1 MSHFTR
7 LKTQMVER
15 EFIVKGLKDMGYT
28 SEVGDL
34 KIRGFAGNRARVEI
48 KVPTSNRG
56 YDIGFVKKGDAYE
69 VVADWYGIR
78 NIDRKRFVEQL
89 TQRYSYHAAR
99 TKLEEQGFS
108 LVEEEVEEGQRIHL
122 VLRRMA

>member
-15 EFIVKGLKDMGYT
+15 EFIVKGLDDMGYA

-48 KVPTSNRG
+48 KVPTSNHG
-56 YDIGFVKKGDAYE
+56 YDIGFVKKNGAYE
-69 VVADWYGIR
+69 MIADWWGIKDI
-78 NIDRKRFVEQL
+78 NQQRFIRQL
-89 TQRYSYHAAR
+89 SQRYAYNAAR
-99 TKLEEQGFS
+99 ARLEEQGFS
-108 LVEEEVEEGQRIHL
+108 LVEERVEEGQRIHL